1 MEKSENEIGRLKP
14 NPPDSVI
21 RFLKVATLALL
32 AAIFLVM
39 LADLLRS

>member
-1 MEKSENEIGRLKP
+1 MERTENEPGRSRP
-14 NPPDSVI
+14 DPPDSVI

-39 LADLLRS
+39 LADMFRG